1 MPKRDVESDILGR
14 LDDHVRR
21 GGTIPG
27 TVDGKVNV
35 SRLCRELG
43 LAASDAQHLHRKDS
57 VKLAVNALAEE
68 QGLRPV
74 GARAAMEEADRA
86 VAERSAGAAKQ
97 ARDDGRAAVEQSAA
111 AAALLEELREARRE
125 IAELRLNNAALRERL
140 RLLTEGGLL
149 WEPS

>member
-1 MPKRDVESDILGR
+1 MD
-14 LDDHVRR
+14 
-21 GGTIPG
+21 GTP
-27 TVDGKVNV
+27 
-35 SRLCRELG
+35 
-43 LAASDAQHLHRKDS
+43 
-57 VKLAVNALAEE
+57 
-68 QGLRPV
+68 
-74 GARAAMEEADRA
+74 A

-140 RLLTEGGLL
+140 RLLTEGGVL